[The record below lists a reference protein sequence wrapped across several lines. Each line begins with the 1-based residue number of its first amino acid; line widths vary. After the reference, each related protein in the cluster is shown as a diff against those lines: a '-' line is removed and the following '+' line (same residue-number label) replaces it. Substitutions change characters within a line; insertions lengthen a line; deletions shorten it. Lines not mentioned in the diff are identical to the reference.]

1 MMARVRRV
9 CIGLAFVFGVW
20 WLFSLIYAPYVPRP
34 TAVAACLLSL
44 ESKTLF
50 RPTLITVGVVS
61 LCLVASLASGY
72 AAGCAIGLSAGAKSI
87 LYFPASVFKS
97 VPVSV
102 FLPVFIVIFHLD
114 YFVYPMLW
122 LPVWAMVTVN
132 IANSV
137 LEMPRERVV
146 QRRLLEL
153 RVWPYL
159 RDIVF
164 WETLDSLFA
173 TVRIAAPFCLTL
185 QVALDYFLDVNDG
198 LGAFIKTSNEG
209 LQYVQMHAGALV
221 VCFLGFGL
229 LVGTDELSARL
240 QKWRI
245 KTLN

>member
-1 MMARVRRV
+1 MSSFLREQDAISPYANHGRCGILVPRCELGFWICGRVRYR
-9 CIGLAFVFGVW
+9 
-20 WLFSLIYAPYVPRP
+20 
-34 TAVAACLLSL
+34 
-44 ESKTLF
+44 
-50 RPTLITVGVVS
+50 
-61 LCLVASLASGY
+61 LVRGSQN
-72 AAGCAIGLSAGAKSI
+72 I

-229 LVGTDELSARL
+229 LVGTDELSARY
-240 QKWRI
+240 R
-245 KTLN
+245 NGESRR